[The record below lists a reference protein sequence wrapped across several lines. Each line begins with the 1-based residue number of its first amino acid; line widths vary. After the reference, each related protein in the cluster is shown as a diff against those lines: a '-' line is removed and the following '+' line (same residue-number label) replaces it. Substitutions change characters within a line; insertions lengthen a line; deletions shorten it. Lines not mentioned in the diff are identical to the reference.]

1 MTGNIEFDE
10 AVERVR
16 INMTQPQMMDAATF
30 VAGARVAK
38 LSYQFRYV
46 TDALGSNTL
55 S

>member
-1 MTGNIEFDE
+1 VTGNIEFYE
-10 AVERVR
+10 AVESLG
-16 INMTQPQMMDAATF
+16 INLTQAQLMDAATF
-30 VAGARVAK
+30 IAGAGTAK